1 MRASVLTAHGRRG
14 RDESDR
20 PSLKRQSEVFGLAFV
35 LLGGRR
41 AANGFLDTVNED
53 LRCRPRHRAGTSV
66 LGLVEVVRV
75 LRRAA
80 LKSAHSTVQS

>member
-1 MRASVLTAHGRRG
+1 MRSASHSRG
-14 RDESDR
+14 DERVADR
-20 PSLKRQSEVFGLAFV
+20 SGLKRQSEAFNLAFL

-41 AANGFLDTVNED
+41 AANDFLDGVNSD
-53 LRCRPRHRAGTSV
+53 LQCSLRRHAGTSV

-80 LKSAHSTVQS
+80 LTAAHSALRS